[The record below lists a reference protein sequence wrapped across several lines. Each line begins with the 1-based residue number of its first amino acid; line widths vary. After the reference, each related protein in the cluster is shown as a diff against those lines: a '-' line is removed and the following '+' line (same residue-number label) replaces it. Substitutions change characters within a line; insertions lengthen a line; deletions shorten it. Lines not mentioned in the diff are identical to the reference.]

1 MSQATILRRKISD
14 LQDKRLTLQVVLMDR
29 LLARN
34 QEAIAAVTAR
44 IERCDRELELA
55 QTA

>member
-14 LQDKRLTLQVVLMDR
+14 LQDERRTLEVVLMDR
-29 LLARN
+29 LKARN
-34 QEAIAAVTAR
+34 QAAVAAVTAR
-44 IERCDRELELA
+44 IERCERELA